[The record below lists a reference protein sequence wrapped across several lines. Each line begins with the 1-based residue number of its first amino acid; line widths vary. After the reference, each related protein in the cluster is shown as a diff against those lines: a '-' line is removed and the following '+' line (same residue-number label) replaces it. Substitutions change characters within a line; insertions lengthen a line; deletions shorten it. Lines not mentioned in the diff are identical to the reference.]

1 MKPTSRIPPL
11 KALRAFQVAGEH
23 LSFKVAAEEL
33 CVTASAISHQVK
45 KLEDFL
51 GFELFERKT
60 RAIEFTEAGKNY
72 HDFLSGMF
80 ARLEAETHQVR
91 AAFGRRIV
99 RLCVPPFFAQ
109 ELLMPCLDELESLA
123 PGTDIR
129 LFMQPSLM
137 KTHPADADLSI
148 LLGTGD
154 WPDLETIP
162 LFRRRILTACSP
174 GFKKATGLNRYRD
187 LDGLTLIV
195 HENRPNSWM
204 NWARSVNTTPPRPGK
219 VLRFDSMAAV
229 VQAAAQGLGVA
240 IVSWPLSERWFREG
254 SLVPALNDRVVTDE
268 HFYLACR
275 AEDARRGEIAALRD
289 WVVREFAGKAAE
301 DS

>member
-1 MKPTSRIPPL
+1 MKTSSRMPPL
-11 KALRAFQVAGEH
+11 RALKAFQVAGEH
-23 LSFKVAAEEL
+23 LSFKLAAEEL
-33 CVTASAISHQVK
+33 CVTASAVSHQVK
-45 KLEDFL
+45 KLEAFL
-51 GFELFERKT
+51 GFDLFERHT
-60 RAIEFTEAGKNY
+60 RAIAFTEAGKNY
-72 HDFLSGMF
+72 HEFLSGMF

-91 AAFGRRIV
+91 AEFGRRII

-109 ELLMPCLDELESLA
+109 ELLMPRLDELEALV

-137 KTHPADADLSI
+137 KAHPTDADLSI
-148 LLGTGD
+148 LLGAGD
-154 WPDLETIP
+154 WPDLETTA

-174 GFKKATGLNRYRD
+174 AFRKTTKLRRYRD

-195 HENRPNSWM
+195 HENRPNSWT
-204 NWARSVNTTPPRPGK
+204 NWARAVNTAPPRPAK

-240 IVSWPLSERWFREG
+240 IVSWPLSERWFQEG
-254 SLVPALNDRVVTDE
+254 MLVPALNDRVVTDE
-268 HFYLACR
+268 RFYLSCR
-275 AEDARRGEIAALRD
+275 PEDSERKEIVALRD
-289 WVVREFAGKAAE
+289 WITREFGGKAFK

>member
-1 MKPTSRIPPL
+1 MTPSSRIPPL

-23 LSFKVAAEEL
+23 LSFKLAAEEL
-33 CVTASAISHQVK
+33 CVTASAVSHQVK
-45 KLEDFL
+45 KLESFL
-51 GFELFERKT
+51 GFDLFERRT
-60 RAIEFTEAGKNY
+60 RAIAFTEAGKNY
-72 HDFLSGMF
+72 HEFLSGMF
-80 ARLEAETHQVR
+80 ARLETETHQVR
-91 AAFGRRIV
+91 AEFGRSII

-109 ELLMPCLDELESLA
+109 ELLMPRLDDLEALV

-137 KTHPADADLSI
+137 KAHPADADLSI
-148 LLGTGD
+148 LLGSGD
-154 WPDLETIP
+154 WPELDTTL

-174 GFKKATGLNRYRD
+174 AFKKAEGLRRYRD

-195 HENRPNSWM
+195 HENRPNSWT
-204 NWARSVNTTPPRPGK
+204 NWARAVNTTPPRPAK

-254 SLVPALNDRVVTDE
+254 ALVPALNDRVVTDE
-268 HFYLACR
+268 SFYLACR
-275 AEDARRGEIAALRD
+275 PEDSEREDIAALRG
-289 WVVREFAGKAAE
+289 WITSEFGSNPGGDA
-301 DS
+301 